1 MPDLRQEKLNF
12 LKPLSKKKE
21 MMNRTLGII
30 IFALLTFSSCKET
43 PKKWV
48 YTETIKLEGI
58 TPIGM
63 IAVGDDFW
71 LSDVDH
77 DRLVKIDAR
86 GKIIDQID
94 GLIRPM
100 HIDGDDEN
108 IYIPQFG
115 ADNIVRWDGA
125 QLNPVDIG
133 DSLDAPGGIG
143 VGYGMIAVAD
153 FFNHRVLVNSQEK
166 SFIIG
171 KEGHDNSSLYYPTD
185 IDITAKYI
193 YIADAYN
200 NRVEVYDHQGSY
212 VRTIGWQEGIKVAA
226 GVEVGNEQIFITDFH
241 NSRLFVY
248 DIYGA
253 LLQTFDQHLDDP
265 TDALLVG
272 NKLYVMNF
280 KGQSLSVFKLQ

>member
-1 MPDLRQEKLNF
+1 MGMINKNL
-12 LKPLSKKKE
+12 
-21 MMNRTLGII
+21 II
-30 IFALLTFSSCKET
+30 ALFGLLAFSSCEET

-48 YTETIKLEGI
+48 YTETIELTGI

-63 IAVGDDFW
+63 IAAGDNFW
-71 LSDVDH
+71 VSDVDH
-77 DRLVKIDAR
+77 DRLVKIDAT
-86 GKIIDQID
+86 GKIINQID

-100 HIDGDDEN
+100 HIDGEDEN

-115 ADNIVRWDGA
+115 ADNIVRWDGST
-125 QLNPVDIG
+125 LNPIDIG
-133 DSLDAPGGIG
+133 DSLDAPGGVG

-185 IDITAKYI
+185 IDITEKYI

-200 NRVEVYDHQGSY
+200 NRVEVYDHQGTY
-212 VRTIGWQEGIKVAA
+212 VRTIGWQEGIKVAT

-241 NSRLFVY
+241 SSRLLVY
-248 DIYGA
+248 DIYGE
-253 LLQTFDQHLDDP
+253 LLQTFDEHLDDP

-272 NKLYVMNF
+272 NTLYVMNF
-280 KGQSLSVFKLQ
+280 KGRSLSVFELR